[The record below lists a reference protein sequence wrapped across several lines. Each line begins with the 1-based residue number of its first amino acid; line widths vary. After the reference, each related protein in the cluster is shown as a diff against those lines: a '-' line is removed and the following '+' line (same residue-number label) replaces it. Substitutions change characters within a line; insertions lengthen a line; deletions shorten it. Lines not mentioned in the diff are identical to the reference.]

1 MPYSLNF
8 KRFSACAALSLA
20 WLSGPTAQAQAAE
33 QDRPLNVVLML
44 ADDMGYADVN
54 AFGGRFGYTPNLDRL
69 AAMGMTMTDFH
80 SACAVCSPTRAAL
93 LTGRYPLAN
102 GIDGHF
108 PDKPSTFL
116 RDQTRAD
123 GGPGTLPGLLQEQ
136 GYSTFHVG
144 KWHLGGV
151 TLVELEHRAAGQGE
165 YAQNQGPHEHG
176 FDHYYIS
183 LEDAPSG
190 IRSGMIRSATLY
202 RDGVKHLVHND
213 VYTHDPDQQRDW
225 QGFKGDVVTQH
236 IAQCTEAGKPFYL
249 NVWFDVPH
257 TPYESAHVP
266 AEFHF
271 DTLSQQFDQT
281 LGRNRHVLNTDLPA
295 GKHQENHRRFLSMV
309 TYMDHQV
316 GRILDALDDPNG
328 DGDTADSMMDN
339 TLIIFTSDNG
349 GAWPAD
355 NGVFA
360 SGKACVR
367 NGGIRVPM
375 IVAWE
380 NHITPGTTSL
390 QIGNTIDLL
399 PSVHRLAASE
409 DLPAGLTVD
418 GIDLSPVWLGED
430 EQIDRG
436 VMFSDLRK
444 SYGPQRHGPHP
455 EPQGHFVAR
464 RGDLKLIFDHK
475 RSLQPVALFDMS
487 TDAGEQNNL
496 IDQAEYADDIIEL
509 TEAAKGWVDEMDEA
523 AGAGSGE

>member
-1 MPYSLNF
+1 ML
-8 KRFSACAALSLA
+8 KRNRLARHAACAALPLA
-20 WLSGPTAQAQAAE
+20 LLSTPSVDAQPADTQ
-33 QDRPLNVVLML
+33 PLNIVLML
-44 ADDMGYADVN
+44 ADDMGYGDVN
-54 AFGGRFGYTPNLDRL
+54 AFDGRFGYTPNLDRL
-69 AAMGMTMTDFH
+69 AEMGMTMTDFH

-123 GGPGTLPGLLQEQ
+123 GGPGTLPGLLREQ

-151 TLVELEHRAAGQGE
+151 TLVELEHRTAGEGR
-165 YAQNQGPHEHG
+165 YAENQGPHEHG

-183 LEDAPSG
+183 LEDAESG
-190 IRSGMIRSATLY
+190 IRSTMIRQATLY
-202 RDGVKHLVHND
+202 RDGTKHLVHND
-213 VYTHDPDQQRDW
+213 VYTHNPDQQRDW

-236 IAQCTEAGKPFYL
+236 IARCTEADQPFYL

-257 TPYESAHVP
+257 TPYESDHVP
-266 AEFHF
+266 EAFHF
-271 DTLSQQFDQT
+271 DTLSQKFDQT
-281 LGRNRHVLNTDLPA
+281 LGRNRHVLNTDLPE

-328 DGDTADSMMDN
+328 DGDTADSIMDN

-375 IVAWE
+375 IVAWAD
-380 NHITPGTTSL
+380 HIAQGTTST
-390 QIGNTIDLL
+390 QIGNTIDLM
-399 PSVHRLAASE
+399 PSVLMLAGHE
-409 DLPAGLTVD
+409 ELPDNLTVD
-418 GIDLSPVWLGED
+418 GIDLSPVWLGQTQ
-430 EQIDRG
+430 QIERG
-436 VMFSDLRK
+436 VMFSDLRSK
-444 SYGPQRHGPHP
+444 YKPQRHGPAP
-455 EPQGHFVAR
+455 EPQGYLVAR
-464 RGDLKLIFDHK
+464 QGDLKLILDDK
-475 RSLQPVALFDMS
+475 RSLQPVALFDLS
-487 TDAGEQNNL
+487 SDAGEQTNL
-496 IDQAEYADDIIEL
+496 IDHPDYAAQIIEL
-509 TEAAKGWVDEMDEA
+509 AEAAKGWVAEMDA
-523 AGAGSGE
+523 ASAAGSGE